1 MNQLVKSSQNLYFEA
16 LNKLVFYAEE
26 SNNPQI
32 LENEFFQ
39 VSQLL
44 NKIN

>member
-1 MNQLVKSSQNLYFEA
+1 MNQLLKNSQNLYFDA
-16 LNKLVFYAEE
+16 LNKLVYHAEE
-26 SNNPQI
+26 NNNPQI
-32 LENEFFQ
+32 LENEYFQ